1 MTQPDRVVATMLDGG
16 GYSVGGSGF
25 YRRALKLRTGSI
37 STPSGKG
44 SASEGMWKVGVSL
57 LSTDGVRATTN
68 GSPSLT
74 PS

>member
-1 MTQPDRVVATMLDGG
+1 MLDGG

-44 SASEGMWKVGVSL
+44 SASKAMWKGIAIEYRWGEGNYERLPRLAAEL
-57 LSTDGVRATTN
+57 LLVALH
-68 GSPSLT
+68 LT
-74 PS
+74 LEL